1 MQRRVDRE
9 AQPTA
14 GNADLR
20 QLIERPFQRAL
31 DHLSEG
37 VMLFDTHGNAVY
49 QNAASLRIHGY
60 AQARLTRETLAATWL
75 GWDEKGDPLP
85 FERWPLARVLRGEWF
100 EGHVLRARRT
110 DTGHEFWA
118 RCDGQPIRDDQGRT
132 VLNLLTIR
140 DVTVDMAAKID
151 AAEQQRVLCQA
162 QQRLSLAQSIS
173 KSGLWDWDIQRG
185 DLFWTPEL
193 FKLFGLEPRMGA
205 PTFDSWRQ
213 VLHPDDM
220 ASAEERLHEA
230 VQGLR
235 PLHFEYRITRA
246 DDGQVRW
253 ILVHGDTL
261 ADAAGQPS
269 RMLGLCLDI
278 TERKQLSDAVAQAS
292 AASTAKSMFLAT
304 MSHELRTPLN
314 AIIGFTT
321 LVLERVTGE
330 INAEQE
336 HQLTIVKRS
345 AHQLLDLIT
354 DILDVARVEAGKL
367 KLDMSAVSVQ
377 AVLEEQVE
385 AMRPAAEARGLAL
398 SVAACPPDLFV
409 RADRAR
415 LGQVVRNLL
424 SNAVK
429 FTDAGGI
436 TASATLGDDG
446 HARIDVTDTGIGI
459 SPAELVMLFTPFRR
473 SDDPRS
479 ASRGGTGLGLSISR
493 SLVVAMGGS
502 LTAESTHGSGST
514 FSIVLPRAPG
524 EP

>member
-1 MQRRVDRE
+1 
-9 AQPTA
+9 
-14 GNADLR
+14 
-20 QLIERPFQRAL
+20 
-31 DHLSEG
+31 
-37 VMLFDTHGNAVY
+37 VY
-49 QNAASLRIHGY
+49 QNPASLRIHGY
-60 AQARLTRETLAATWL
+60 AQARLSRETLIATWL
-75 GWDEKGDPLP
+75 GWDEQGDPVP

-132 VLNLLTIR
+132 VFNLLTIR
-140 DVTVDMAAKID
+140 DVTADMAAKAD
-151 AAEQQRVLCQA
+151 AAEQQRMLRQT
-162 QQRLSLAQSIS
+162 QLRLSLAQSIT
-173 KSGLWDWDIQRG
+173 KSGIWDWDIQRG
-185 DLFWTPEL
+185 ELIWTPEL
-193 FKLFGLEPRMGA
+193 FELFGLKPGPAA
-205 PTFDSWRQ
+205 PTFDTWRQ
-213 VLHPDDM
+213 VLHPEDM
-220 ASAEERLHEA
+220 ASAEQRVHEA
-230 VQGLR
+230 VQDR
-235 PLHFEYRITRA
+235 SPLHIEYRITRA
-246 DDGQVRW
+246 DDGQTRW
-253 ILVHGDTL
+253 ILVHADTL
-261 ADAAGQPS
+261 TDAAGQPS

-278 TERKQLSDAVAQAS
+278 TDRKQLSDAVAQAS

-336 HQLTIVKRS
+336 HQLSIVKRS

-354 DILDVARVEAGKL
+354 DILDVSRVEAGKL
-367 KLDMSAVSVQ
+367 KLDISTVPVQ

-385 AMRPAAEARGLAL
+385 AIRPAAEARGLAL
-398 SVAACPPDLFV
+398 SVAACPADLFV

-429 FTDAGGI
+429 FTDVGSI
-436 TASATLGDDG
+436 TVSADSGDDG
-446 HARIDVTDTGIGI
+446 DARIEVTDTGIGI
-459 SPAELVMLFTPFRR
+459 SPAELATLFTPFRR

-514 FSIVLPRAPG
+514 FTIILPEAQG

>member
-1 MQRRVDRE
+1 
-9 AQPTA
+9 
-14 GNADLR
+14 
-20 QLIERPFQRAL
+20 LIERPFERAL
-31 DHLSEG
+31 EHLSEG
-37 VMLFDTHGNAVY
+37 VMLFDTQGNALY
-49 QNAASLRIHGY
+49 QNPASLRIHGY
-60 AQARLTRETLAATWL
+60 AQARLTREALAATWT
-75 GWDEKGDPLP
+75 GWDENGDLVP

-100 EGHVLRARRT
+100 EGQVLRARRT

-132 VLNLLTIR
+132 VLNLLTVR
-140 DVTVDMAAKID
+140 DVTADMAAK
-151 AAEQQRVLCQA
+151 AAATEQQQVLRQT
-162 QQRLSLAQSIS
+162 QERLSLAQSIT
-173 KSGLWDWDIQRG
+173 KSGIWDWDIPRG
-185 DLFWTPEL
+185 VLFWTPEM
-193 FKLFGLEPRMGA
+193 FELFGIEPGKGA
-205 PTFDSWRQ
+205 PTFDTWRRL
-213 VLHPDDM
+213 LHPEDI
-220 ASAEERLHEA
+220 APAEQRLHEA
-230 VQGLR
+230 VQSR
-235 PLHFEYRITRA
+235 SPLHIEYRITRA

-253 ILVHGDTL
+253 ILVHADTL
-261 ADAAGQPS
+261 VDNAGQPS

-278 TERKQLSDAVAQAS
+278 TERKQLSDAVAQAA

-336 HQLTIVKRS
+336 HQLSIVKRS

-367 KLDMSAVSVQ
+367 KLDVSAVSVR

-398 SVAACPPDLFV
+398 SVTHCPADLVV

-429 FTDAGGI
+429 FTDEGSIAV
-436 TASATLGDDG
+436 SAALGDDG
-446 HARIDVTDTGIGI
+446 RTRIDVTDTGIGI
-459 SPAELVMLFTPFRR
+459 SPAELTLLFTPFRR

-493 SLVVAMGGS
+493 SLIVAMGGS

-514 FSIVLPRAPG
+514 FRIVLPQAPG

>member
-1 MQRRVDRE
+1 
-9 AQPTA
+9 
-14 GNADLR
+14 
-20 QLIERPFQRAL
+20 
-31 DHLSEG
+31 
-37 VMLFDTHGNAVY
+37 
-49 QNAASLRIHGY
+49 
-60 AQARLTRETLAATWL
+60 
-75 GWDEKGDPLP
+75 
-85 FERWPLARVLRGEWF
+85 
-100 EGHVLRARRT
+100 
-110 DTGHEFWA
+110 
-118 RCDGQPIRDDQGRT
+118 
-132 VLNLLTIR
+132 
-140 DVTVDMAAKID
+140 
-151 AAEQQRVLCQA
+151 
-162 QQRLSLAQSIS
+162 
-173 KSGLWDWDIQRG
+173 
-185 DLFWTPEL
+185 
-193 FKLFGLEPRMGA
+193 
-205 PTFDSWRQ
+205 
-213 VLHPDDM
+213 
-220 ASAEERLHEA
+220 
-230 VQGLR
+230 
-235 PLHFEYRITRA
+235 
-246 DDGQVRW
+246 
-253 ILVHGDTL
+253 VHADTL
-261 ADAAGQPS
+261 VDGAGQPC

-336 HQLTIVKRS
+336 HQLSIVKRS

-367 KLDMSAVSVQ
+367 KLDMSAVSVR

-398 SVAACPPDLFV
+398 SVTDCPPDLVV

-436 TASATLGDDG
+436 TVSATLGDDG
-446 HARIDVTDTGIGI
+446 RARIDVNDTGIGI
-459 SPAELVMLFTPFRR
+459 SPVELATLFTPFRR

-493 SLVVAMGGS
+493 SLIVAMGGS

-514 FSIVLPRAPG
+514 FTIVLPLAPDAS
-524 EP
+524 

>member
-1 MQRRVDRE
+1 V
-9 AQPTA
+9 
-14 GNADLR
+14 
-20 QLIERPFQRAL
+20 
-31 DHLSEG
+31 
-37 VMLFDTHGNAVY
+37 
-49 QNAASLRIHGY
+49 
-60 AQARLTRETLAATWL
+60 
-75 GWDEKGDPLP
+75 
-85 FERWPLARVLRGEWF
+85 
-100 EGHVLRARRT
+100 
-110 DTGHEFWA
+110 
-118 RCDGQPIRDDQGRT
+118 
-132 VLNLLTIR
+132 
-140 DVTVDMAAKID
+140 
-151 AAEQQRVLCQA
+151 
-162 QQRLSLAQSIS
+162 QSRS
-173 KSGLWDWDIQRG
+173 
-185 DLFWTPEL
+185 
-193 FKLFGLEPRMGA
+193 
-205 PTFDSWRQ
+205 
-213 VLHPDDM
+213 
-220 ASAEERLHEA
+220 
-230 VQGLR
+230 
-235 PLHFEYRITRA
+235 PLHTEYRITRA

-253 ILVHGDTL
+253 VLVH
-261 ADAAGQPS
+261 ADMLVDGAGQPS

-336 HQLTIVKRS
+336 HQLSIVKRS

-367 KLDMSAVSVQ
+367 KLDMGAVSVR

-398 SVAACPPDLFV
+398 SLTDCPPDLMV
-409 RADRAR
+409 LADRAR

-436 TASATLGDDG
+436 VVSAGLGDEG
-446 HARIDVTDTGIGI
+446 RARIDVTDTGIGV
-459 SPAELVMLFTPFRR
+459 SPAELAMLFTPFRR

-493 SLVVAMGGS
+493 SLIVAMSGS

-514 FSIVLPRAPG
+514 FSIVLPQAPG